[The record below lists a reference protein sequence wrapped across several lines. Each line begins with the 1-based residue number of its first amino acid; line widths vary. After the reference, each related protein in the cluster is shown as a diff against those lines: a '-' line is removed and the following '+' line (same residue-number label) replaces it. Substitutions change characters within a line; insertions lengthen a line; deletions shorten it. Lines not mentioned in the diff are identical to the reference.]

1 VAQASLV
8 NQAQDALQIDLNH
21 SLTPNVSR
29 DRHSSNNQ
37 TAIRRINHDNS
48 RRKIMIPKSLLRIF
62 AVMIICGG
70 ATFVQGQVGGVS
82 PFVDCVTFN
91 PATNQMT
98 AYFGYTNLASSAALS
113 NAAGSST
120 NFMVPGPQDSGQP
133 SIFQRG
139 TYHFVFSKT
148 ISTSPVR
155 DIVWILDADIA
166 IAGSHSA
173 RCVGQNFTYQGRLTE
188 SNASASGAFD
198 FQFRLFDAESGSTQ
212 IGSTQTLSAV
222 NVSSGIFTVGLDFGL
237 NSFTSAR
244 RFLEIAVKRPADASY
259 TTLSPR
265 QALSPVP
272 YASYS
277 ERASIAENATNA
289 AQLNYVPG
297 WRYIA
302 KDANGNVTISGNLTV
317 NGTVNGTLNAAPV
330 SGSANYIQNTT
341 SPQSNSNFNISGNGA
356 IGGNLTV
363 NGTITGNLGQS
374 VNTVYG
380 TGLLTVSSSTTTYT
394 LIPNLS
400 QTVNIPPGSVVM
412 ISTDGGIQSQGIGTD
427 SFSVVDVAIFI
438 DGAISGLGG
447 QRRISILNSNSNSLL
462 GNWSM
467 SVSRTLSAG
476 NHTFEVKA
484 INAGI
489 PNASNARVSAGPGLL
504 QGQLTVTV
512 IK

>member
-1 VAQASLV
+1 
-8 NQAQDALQIDLNH
+8 
-21 SLTPNVSR
+21 
-29 DRHSSNNQ
+29 
-37 TAIRRINHDNS
+37 
-48 RRKIMIPKSLLRIF
+48 MIPKSLLRIF

-113 NAAGSST
+113 NAAGSGT

-341 SPQSNSNFNISGNGA
+341 SPQSNSNFNISCNGAIGVNLTVNGTLNAALPSGSASYIQNTPSPQSNSNFNISGNGA